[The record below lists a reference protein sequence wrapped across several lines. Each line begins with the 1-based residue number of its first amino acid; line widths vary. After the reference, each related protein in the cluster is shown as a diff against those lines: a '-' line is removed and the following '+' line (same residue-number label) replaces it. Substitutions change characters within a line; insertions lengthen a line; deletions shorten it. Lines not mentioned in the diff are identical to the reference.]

1 MSGKSLSIASVI
13 EKNRLSS
20 DVPFVIALDIE
31 VIDPGTGSVV
41 ETLHLVRNTEAI
53 VFNTFTYEPAQFDI
67 ELKEEAGAQQTVTL
81 SIKDYSRAVQGRM
94 QAYGGGVGFQVAVMV
109 VNTGNLDQGPENTEF
124 FEVVG
129 ANSANYVCSFTLG
142 AENHLSKT
150 FPRRR
155 QTRDF
160 CQWRYKDAE
169 TCKYSGTM
177 PSCDLTLYGPNGCQA
192 HGNTIRFGAFPGIS
206 SRGTRG

>member
-1 MSGKSLSIASVI
+1 MSGKSLSIASII

-20 DVPFVIALDIE
+20 DVPFVVALDIE
-31 VIDPGTGSVV
+31 VVNPGTGSVV
-41 ETLHLVRNTEAI
+41 ETLHLVRNTEALT
-53 VFNTFTYEPAQFDI
+53 FNGHTYEPASFDI

-94 QAYGGGVGFQVAVMV
+94 QAYGGGIGFSVTVMV
-109 VNTGNLDQGPENTEF
+109 VNTGNLGQGAEIVEY

-129 ANSANYVCSFTLG
+129 ANAANYVCSFTLG

-160 CQWRYKDAE
+160 CQWRYKDPE
-169 TCKYSGTM
+169 TCKYSGPMT
-177 PSCDLTLYGPNGCQA
+177 SCDLTLYGPNGCQA
-192 HGNTIRFGAFPGIS
+192 HGNTVRFGAFPGIN
-206 SRGTRG
+206 SRGVRA